1 MTLSLTFGARLHL
14 REDNALHLNKGISKT
29 SSLSK
34 PITVVFS
41 ELLITERKIGIWN
54 FWNKLRPLRNAFI
67 LAECVAKR
75 EWRASW
81 DWSDTSISVWVPED
95 STESLNIRLGL
106 NELHH
111 ADITFTRSS
120 IVASTTKDLATD
132 EWGRSEN
139 CTLEEGWRRVRLSLK
154 TNYELHLGDCNGTSP
169 ISFPGDLLPEF
180 PKWVEVTGSNITV
193 NCEMDLLAWR
203 VSRTAV
209 AVPLDLS
216 EWHRFSLYSVH
227 EFSPRFV
234 LENHRI
240 DLGIGNS
247 GLSTLDLK
255 HKLPAFVQHN
265 LSLACARNANFSSCE
280 FTVSAVISLS
290 NWNYLRSCP
299 VVHAKAMQQY

>member
-1 MTLSLTFGARLHL
+1 MFLARQC
-14 REDNALHLNKGISKT
+14 S
-29 SSLSK
+29 
-34 PITVVFS
+34 V
-41 ELLITERKIGIWN
+41 KIGIWN

-67 LAECVAKR
+67 LSECVAKR

-139 CTLEEGWRRVRLSLK
+139 CPLEEGWRRVRLSLK

-193 NCEMDLLAWR
+193 NCEMGKAIQMEVGYVKAGMVFSN
-203 VSRTAV
+203 VSSHYLFFTHMV
-209 AVPLDLS
+209 S
-216 EWHRFSLYSVH
+216 
-227 EFSPRFV
+227 
-234 LENHRI
+234 
-240 DLGIGNS
+240 
-247 GLSTLDLK
+247 
-255 HKLPAFVQHN
+255 KLV
-265 LSLACARNANFSSCE
+265 
-280 FTVSAVISLS
+280 VISM
-290 NWNYLRSCP
+290 NIKNKCP
-299 VVHAKAMQQY
+299 LF

>member
-1 MTLSLTFGARLHL
+1 MTLSLYILVLGCICGRITP
-14 REDNALHLNKGISKT
+14 LHLNK
-29 SSLSK
+29 
-34 PITVVFS
+34 
-41 ELLITERKIGIWN
+41 
-54 FWNKLRPLRNAFI
+54 
-67 LAECVAKR
+67 ECVAKR

-209 AVPLDLS
+209 AVPLDHS

-280 FTVSAVISLS
+280 FTLGDSSEPERKVTLDKP
-290 NWNYLRSCP
+290 LRHLLVQCP
-299 VVHAKAMQQY
+299 DTEFYIFLHQHTSIKSIEDSRSGDFHFRAFRASDAHKSHCDSS